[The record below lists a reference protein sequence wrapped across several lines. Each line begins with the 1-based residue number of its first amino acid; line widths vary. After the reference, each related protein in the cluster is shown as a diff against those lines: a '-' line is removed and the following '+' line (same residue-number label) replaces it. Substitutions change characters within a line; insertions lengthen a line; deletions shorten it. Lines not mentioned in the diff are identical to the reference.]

1 MKNLLIAAAIAVTS
15 VVSFAPASFA
25 DTVTVTTHERP
36 MHRGWHRHP
45 PRRHC
50 WVKTVKVREHGRVIV
65 RKTRV
70 CR

>member
-1 MKNLLIAAAIAVTS
+1 MKNLIIAAAIAVTS
-15 VVSFAPASFA
+15 VVSFAPASYA

-36 MHRGWHRHP
+36 MHRGWHHA

-50 WVKTVKVREHGRVIV
+50 TVKTTKFRHHGRLVV

>member
-1 MKNLLIAAAIAVTS
+1 MKNLILAAAIAVTS
-15 VVSFAPASFA
+15 IVSFAPASYA
-25 DTVTVTTHERP
+25 DTIIVRHDRP
-36 MHRGWHRHP
+36 VHRGWHHP

-50 WVKTVKVREHGRVIV
+50 FVKTVKIRDHGRWVV

>member
-1 MKNLLIAAAIAVTS
+1 MRNLIIAAAIAVTS
-15 VVSFAPASFA
+15 IVSFAPASYA
-25 DTVTVTTHERP
+25 DTVTTVTTRERP
-36 MHRGWHRHP
+36 MHRGWHHP

-50 WVKTVKVREHGRVIV
+50 YVKVTKVRHHGQLVV